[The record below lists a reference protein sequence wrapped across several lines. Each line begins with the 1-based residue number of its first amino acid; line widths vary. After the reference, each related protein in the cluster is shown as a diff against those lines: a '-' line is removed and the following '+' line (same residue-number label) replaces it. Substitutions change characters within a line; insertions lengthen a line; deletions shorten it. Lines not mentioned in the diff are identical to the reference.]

1 MPQYYSISHAGI
13 PGMKWHRRRWRNY
26 DGSLTEAGKIRYGVG
41 GDKAVKKAEKEK
53 RRRDKIL
60 SDPKKLQRHANEF
73 STEELQK
80 AKTRFDAINE
90 LKNQYRLEKL
100 ADAKNK
106 TDIAN
111 AKANTEKQKA
121 DAKAAKQR
129 AKFDK
134 IRFENEEARKKE
146 DQERKVEREKK
157 EAKAT
162 TWKQRVTKLSS
173 VLALATSGKQIFDE
187 LGVTDPKDGKT
198 LFGSLG
204 KAMGWDKK
212 VVGEVLGG
220 SEQKDTSSSKSEKS
234 EKAESQKA
242 ESKPNSEPS
251 SQNESKSSSNG
262 FAGWEYDNK
271 YKDTTKKNLRSMERD
286 EKKAYKEY
294 VKNYNAEMKKSQ
306 KQADAMVKEREDAIK
321 SAFDPK
327 KSAKSE
333 KYDYDYR
340 MTKALDSS
348 HNAVVRTSDSIASSL
363 SEQISSFI
371 DTTAA
376 NRAAARYKRY
386 ERAQK
391 GGNARW
397 RGIATKPGLQRSTHD
412 LSNNEYYNQMS
423 TLLKTNLGDVLNK
436 YKG

>member
-1 MPQYYSISHAGI
+1 MPEYYTLSHAGI

-73 STEELQK
+73 TTEELQK

-100 ADAKNK
+100 AAAKNK

-121 DAKAAKQR
+121 EAKAAKQR

-146 DQERKVEREKK
+146 DQERKVERENK

-162 TWKQRVTKLSS
+162 AWKQRMLKLSNILTIS
-173 VLALATSGKQIFDE
+173 KNGKEIFDE

-220 SEQKDTSSSKSEKS
+220 SEQKDSSSSKSDKS
-234 EKAESQKA
+234 DSAPKE
-242 ESKPNSEPS
+242 ESKPNSEPA
-251 SQNESKSSSNG
+251 SQNGSKTSSDG
-262 FAGWEYDNK
+262 FAGWEYDTK

-294 VKNYNAEMKKSQ
+294 VKNYNAELKRNQ
-306 KQADAMVKEREDAIK
+306 KQADAMVKEQEDAIK
-321 SAFDPK
+321 SAFDPN

-340 MTKALDSS
+340 MSQALDSS
-348 HNAVVRTSDSIASSL
+348 KNAVKTSESIASSL
-363 SEQISSFI
+363 SERISSFV
-371 DTTAA
+371 DTTSA

-412 LSNNEYYNQMS
+412 LSYNDYYNQMS
-423 TLLKTNLGDVLNK
+423 NLLKTNLGDVLHK